1 LVHQILINIKK
12 LFMKKNWSILGVLL
26 VAASAVTAAVVPAAK
41 NDKVDPEL
49 LPSAT
54 ASNTG
59 ATLTCQ
65 ITLTENDGRQICDI
79 SQSFTTNVDGQSE
92 DNNGVD
98 TE

>member
-1 LVHQILINIKK
+1 
-12 LFMKKNWSILGVLL
+12 MKKNWSILGVLL
-26 VAASAVTAAVVPAAK
+26 VAASAVTAAVVPATK
-41 NDKVDPEL
+41 TDKADPEL

-65 ITLTENDGRQICDI
+65 ITETEPDGRQICDI
-79 SQSFTTNVDGQSE
+79 SVTLTTDVDGQSE
-92 DNNGVD
+92 DNAGVA